1 MIDCLGRNN
10 VKWFYDGSRKI
21 VDEENLGKGWFKW
34 PYSYQETPDGQ
45 REPVKWSAVVSQT
58 ISMVW
63 LFACEAI
70 KGGLLCN
77 GTTMKRGLDE
87 LCARPVVR
95 SRQGQGEGKKDVIG
109 KEKLKDMGQKSP
121 TYGEGLA
128 MSLYFA
134 TRFLGLI
141 PLGDPAKSSIT
152 ITPQLTIQAS
162 SIISSGNTRR
172 IGAGWFK

>member
-1 MIDCLGRNN
+1 
-10 VKWFYDGSRKI
+10 
-21 VDEENLGKGWFKW
+21 
-34 PYSYQETPDGQ
+34 
-45 REPVKWSAVVSQT
+45 
-58 ISMVW
+58 
-63 LFACEAI
+63 
-70 KGGLLCN
+70 
-77 GTTMKRGLDE
+77 MKRGLDE

-128 MSLYFA
+128 MCLYFA

-141 PLGDPAKSSIT
+141 SLGDPVKSSIT

-172 IGAGWFK
+172 LGAGWFK